1 MSLADTMVSS
11 GSLIWSNTSSD
22 NASRYFS
29 ASLYMDAVLAAE
41 RVLASRVGAL
51 RVGALRVGADINS
64 SYSEEQV

>member
-1 MSLADTMVSS
+1 
-11 GSLIWSNTSSD
+11 
-22 NASRYFS
+22 
-29 ASLYMDAVLAAE
+29 MDAVLAAE